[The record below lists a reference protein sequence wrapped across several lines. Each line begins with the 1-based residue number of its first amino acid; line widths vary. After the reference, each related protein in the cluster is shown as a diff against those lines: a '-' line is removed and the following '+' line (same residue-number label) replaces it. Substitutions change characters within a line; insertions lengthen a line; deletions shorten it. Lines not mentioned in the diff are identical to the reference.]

1 MILTQTHAIF
11 YDAYRALRAR
21 KMFWIVLILS
31 SIVVVML
38 AAIGIDK
45 NGMTF
50 FGARVTTELHT
61 RTIPAATIYKLLY
74 KFVGLDIWLAWI
86 ASILALISTASIFP
100 AFMTGGSIDLVL
112 CKPIGRVRLF
122 LTQYAA
128 GLLFVILQ
136 VSVFSLGCFLV
147 IGIRGDSWELGLFL
161 AVPLVVCFFSY
172 IFAISVFWGV
182 LTRSTLAAI
191 LLTLVFWFIFWGLHK
206 ADGGILLY
214 RVMNEYEAEVLK
226 ERIPHLQREIDELNT
241 TTQPTQT
248 TQTTQ
253 TTQPTQPSPQQR
265 EQQIADM
272 KRRLEDMTKQRRA
285 ALDATKTLY
294 KAQRIIYWIKTF
306 LPKTA
311 ETVDLT
317 GRVLISTADLPGMS
331 EEEEKSA
338 SQDNPV
344 TPNDPTIQRT
354 LEEHVRRRSPL
365 WIIGTSL
372 AFEFVVL
379 ALAAWIFCRRDY

>member
-1 MILTQTHAIF
+1 MILTQTGAIF

-31 SIVVVML
+31 GVVVAML
-38 AAIGIDK
+38 AGVGVDE
-45 NGMTF
+45 NGVSF
-50 FGARVTTELHT
+50 FGARVTSELT
-61 RTIPAATIYKLLY
+61 TKTMPAAIIYKLLY
-74 KFVGLDIWLAWI
+74 KFVGLDIWLAWV

-128 GLLFVILQ
+128 GLLFVVLQ
-136 VSVFSLGCFLV
+136 VTVFSLASFLV
-147 IGIRGDSWELGLFL
+147 IGIRGGSWEPGLFL

-172 IFAISVFWGV
+172 LFAISVFWGV

-191 LLTLVFWFIFWGLHK
+191 LLTVLFWFIFWGLHK
-206 ADGGILLY
+206 ADGVILLY

-241 TTQPTQT
+241 TTQATQA
-248 TQTTQ
+248 TQA
-253 TTQPTQPSPQQR
+253 TQPTQPAPQQR
-265 EQQIADM
+265 EQQLADLK
-272 KRRLEDMTKQRRA
+272 KRLADRTSQRRA

-294 KAQRIIYWIKTF
+294 KAQRIVYWIKTF

-317 GRVLISTADLPGMS
+317 GRVLIRTADLPGMS
-331 EEEEKSA
+331 EA
-338 SQDNPV
+338 QDPPDTRDNTV
-344 TPNDPTIQRT
+344 SPNDATVRRT
-354 LEEHVRRRSPL
+354 LEEHIRRRSPL

-372 AFEFVVL
+372 AFELVVL